1 MEILEPEWITCIER
15 NLYIVKSF
23 PSFPTRTCWK
33 MTGPPGILILIKI
46 AMISRIGHKQ
56 INPKNDAVRSKIHF
70 ASIVMTIIEKFYTR
84 FFLPKQGR

>member
-1 MEILEPEWITCIER
+1 MDYLHRTEFIHREEL
-15 NLYIVKSF
+15 S
-23 PSFPTRTCWK
+23 SFPTRTCWK

-84 FFLPKQGR
+84 FFTQAGAMSRQNMA